1 MKIKKINLKSDVLL
15 KLAFL
20 LFGLIP
26 LSSQKLEPIIGIF
39 FILLI
44 LLELILNKQKK
55 VFKTKKTIYFK
66 YFIILSLTNYIKR
79 WNRYFFV

>member
-1 MKIKKINLKSDVLL
+1 MKIKKINLKSDILL

-55 VFKTKKTIYFK
+55 YLKQKNHIF
-66 YFIILSLTNYIKR
+66 
-79 WNRYFFV
+79 